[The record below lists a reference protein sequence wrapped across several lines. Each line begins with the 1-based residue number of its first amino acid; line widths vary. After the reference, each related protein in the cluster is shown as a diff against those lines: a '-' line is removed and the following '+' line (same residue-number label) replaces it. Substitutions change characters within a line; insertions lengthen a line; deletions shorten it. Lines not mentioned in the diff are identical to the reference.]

1 MRLLIT
7 AGPTRE
13 YLDPVRF
20 LSNASSGKLGYAIA
34 AAAVRRGHAVE
45 LISGPVE
52 LKPPPGVKVT
62 HVGTSQEMFEAAV
75 SIFSKCDAAIMAA
88 AVCDYRPA
96 KRSTRKLKKTGD
108 ELTITFRPTKDIAAH
123 LGRIKQGRIL
133 IGFALESHDG
143 PANAEEK
150 LRRKRCDAIVLNRP
164 DTIGAD
170 RATVQILLAP
180 DRWQPPSTG
189 TKPQVARKIV
199 RLAETLAAGRESPS
213 G

>member
-34 AAAVRRGHAVE
+34 AAAVKRGHVIE

-52 LKPPPGVKVT
+52 LKPPKGVKVT
-62 HVGTSQEMFEAAV
+62 HVVTSQEMFEAAV
-75 SIFSKCDAAIMAA
+75 SIFARCDAAILAA

-96 KRSTRKLKKTGD
+96 KRSNKKLKKTGD
-108 ELTITFRPTKDIAAH
+108 ELTITFRPTQDIAAK
-123 LGRIKQGRIL
+123 LGRIKNGRIL

-143 PANAEEK
+143 RTHAEEK
-150 LRRKRCDAIVLNRP
+150 LRRKRCDAIVLNHP
-164 DTIGAD
+164 QTIGAE

-180 DRWQPPSTG
+180 DHWQASFTG

-199 RLAETLAAGRESPS
+199 GLAEALVAERQDP
-213 G
+213 

>member
-1 MRLLIT
+1 MNLLIT

-20 LSNASSGKLGYAIA
+20 LTNASSGKLGYAIA
-34 AAAVRRGHAVE
+34 ACAARRGHRVE

-52 LKPPPGVKVT
+52 LDAPRGVRVT
-62 HVGTSQEMFEAAV
+62 RVVTSREMYDAAV
-75 SIFSKCDAAIMAA
+75 SLFPSCDAAIMAA

-96 KRSTRKLKKTGD
+96 KRSNRKLKKTGGT
-108 ELTITFRPTKDIAAH
+108 LTLTFRSTEDIAAR
-123 LGRIKQGRIL
+123 LGRMKGDRVL

-143 PANAEEK
+143 PANAEAK

-170 RATVQILLAP
+170 RATVQFLLKGGGWQAP
-180 DRWQPPSTG
+180 ISA
-189 TKPQVARKIV
+189 TKPRIAGDIV
-199 RLAETLAAGRESPS
+199 RLTEKLMEGRP
-213 G
+213 